1 MLRDGVLLDLLPSAL
16 CKLGGNFN
24 ENEQFETTIRLSE
37 LQSEALS
44 GATSVRNALERL
56 DAASA
61 TLLSQLDKSTA
72 KCVELDATPFDT
84 DVTPFDLDSTLFDL
98 DESQLDLDGTQF
110 FSTPRST
117 SEVELEHEMPD
128 HGLEL
133 TDHGLEL
140 TDHGL
145 DLTDHGTL
153 ENGIPE
159 SEACTRSNFV
169 LLVPQCG

>member
-133 TDHGLEL
+133 TDHGL
-140 TDHGL
+140 